1 MLLQRRIRRLTI
13 LVLLMLVACGPAPTT
28 SPSEPT
34 VMPTEIP
41 ATEVVSATPEA
52 PAASPTPERPLAA
65 RVNGEP
71 IYLVDYERQVALYEA
86 AMVAQGEDL
95 STPEGQERLLQA
107 REQILNW
114 MIEQTLVEQ
123 EAAEMG
129 IVVTEEDVD
138 AELARTIENGGGEAA
153 FQTWLEEN
161 GLTQQDA
168 RKEIRAGLIGMA
180 VTEQVI
186 ASVPESTEQVHAR
199 HILVDTEAE
208 AERLLAQLE
217 AGEDF
222 AELARAHSQDE
233 NTRDQGGDLGFF
245 PRGVLMAPEVEE
257 VAFSL
262 QPGQVSGVVPSAFGY
277 HIVKVVERE
286 PDRPLGEE
294 SLRFLRD
301 QALTDWKESLW
312 AEAEIERF
320 VSQSP

>member
-1 MLLQRRIRRLTI
+1 M
-13 LVLLMLVACGPAPTT
+13 PTAA
-28 SPSEPT
+28 PSEPT
-34 VMPTEIP
+34 AVPTEAP
-41 ATEVVSATPEA
+41 VAEAPSPTPEVA
-52 PAASPTPERPLAA
+52 QASPTPDRPLAA
-65 RVNGEP
+65 MVNGQP

-95 STPEGQERLLQA
+95 STPEGQEKLLQA

-114 MIEQTLVEQ
+114 MIEQELMEQ
-123 EAAEMG
+123 KAAEMG

-138 AELARTIENGGGEAA
+138 AELAETIENGGGEAA
-153 FQTWLEEN
+153 FDAWLEEN
-161 GLTQQDA
+161 GLTRQDA
-168 RKEIRAGLIGMA
+168 RREIRAGLIGMA

-186 ASVPESTEQVHAR
+186 ASVPESAEQVHAR
-199 HILVDTEAE
+199 HILVDTEEE
-208 AERLLAQLE
+208 AQRLLAQLE

-222 AELARAHSQDE
+222 ADLARTYSQDE
-233 NTRDQGGDLGFF
+233 NTREQGGDLGFF

-257 VAFSL
+257 VAFGL
-262 QPGQVSGVVPSAFGY
+262 QPGQVSGVVSSAFGY
-277 HIVKVVERE
+277 HIVKVIERE
-286 PDRPLGEE
+286 PDRPLGDE